1 MTCAVSSGKS
11 VPSRRPIRCPD
22 SVLIWL
28 ILTPAGLGSCV
39 SGKPARWGWFVRAT
53 ASWAKIHHLLHT
65 LALSGAPGL
74 ASDPAA
80 LVENLVALALLRAV
94 TPRDELADAFNDP
107 SALHVWGT
115 SSGGEIDFVCGSR
128 RQAVAVEV
136 AYQRSPD
143 RRKAAALPKAF
154 PGRPCIMVTRDALE
168 WHERYVLVPA
178 ALFLWALA

>member
-1 MTCAVSSGKS
+1 MDVPLGRGSGKS
-11 VPSRRPIRCPD
+11 SPQPQTMRSYIELLTDCYQLLVLYFWRPGSGSSDLSRDKKLYFADP
-22 SVLIWL
+22 
-28 ILTPAGLGSCV
+28 
-39 SGKPARWGWFVRAT
+39 
-53 ASWAKIHHLLHT
+53 LLHT

-74 ASDPAA
+74 ASDPAE
-80 LVENLVALALLRAV
+80 LVENLVALLRTV

-143 RRKAAALPKAF
+143 RRKAAALPKVF

-178 ALFLWALA
+178 VLFPWALA